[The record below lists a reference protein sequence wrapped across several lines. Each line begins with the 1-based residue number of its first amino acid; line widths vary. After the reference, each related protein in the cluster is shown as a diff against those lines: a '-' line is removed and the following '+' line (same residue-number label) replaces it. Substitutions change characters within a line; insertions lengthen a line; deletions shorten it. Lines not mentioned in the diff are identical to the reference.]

1 MIYLKVE
8 IERFEANGEKTGWSY
23 VFLPQEI
30 ADQIKP
36 NSRKGFRIRGFI
48 DELAVNGLSA
58 TPIKDNGFIIPL
70 NKNLRKSLRKEEG
83 AVVELRLE
91 FDADFKIEMPE
102 DLEICL
108 AQEDG
113 LLAHFLSLVK
123 SHQNYFITWL
133 NTAKTEPTRT
143 KRLIMIVDAMAKK
156 YDFGLM
162 IRSSRNSVKSR
173 KS

>member
-1 MIYLKVE
+1 MVYLKVE
-8 IERFEANGEKTGWSY
+8 IERFEVNGEKTGWSY
-23 VFLPQEI
+23 IFIPQEI
-30 ADQIKP
+30 ADQIKA
-36 NSRKGFRIRGFI
+36 NSRIGFRVRGLIDGVTVNGMSVMPVKESGFI
-48 DELAVNGLSA
+48 L
-58 TPIKDNGFIIPL
+58 PL
-70 NKNLRKSLRKEEG
+70 NKPLRKSLRKEAG
-83 AVVELRLE
+83 ATIELRLE

-162 IRSSRNSVKSR
+162 IRSNRS
-173 KS
+173 

>member
-1 MIYLKVE
+1 MVYLKVE
-8 IERFEANGEKTGWSY
+8 IERFESNGEKTGWSY

-30 ADQIKP
+30 ADQIKA
-36 NSRKGFRIRGFI
+36 NSRRGFRVRGFI
-48 DELAVNGLSA
+48 DELAVNGLSV
-58 TPIKDNGFIIPL
+58 TPVKDDGFIIPL
-70 NKNLRKSLRKEEG
+70 NKNIRKALRKEVG
-83 AVVELRLE
+83 AVVELRLA
-91 FDADFKIEMPE
+91 FDADFKIAMPE

-162 IRSSRNSVKSR
+162 IRSNRS
-173 KS
+173 

>member
-8 IERFEANGEKTGWSY
+8 IEKFETNGEKTGWSY

-36 NSRKGFRIRGFI
+36 NSRRGFRIRGFI
-48 DELAVNGLSA
+48 DDLPVNGLSA

-113 LLAHFLSLVK
+113 LLEHFLSLVK

-162 IRSSRNSVKSR
+162 IRSNQAKN
-173 KS
+173 K